1 MARTSA
7 ALLVDS
13 DLRGLESLVCG
24 FQGVDWRSTACPA
37 PETALLLVKASAADI
52 LVVVAR
58 EPYEGTLTLLSQLCS
73 NEGTRSLPLL
83 VMGPASLRSSV
94 LDRGAIAFLP
104 TPVFV
109 RDVITASRILVSL
122 GTQHADAH
130 NREPKIDG
138 PLADFG
144 FFSIIRVMSGLLR
157 SGVLQVERANRRG
170 EILFSEGEITAAQVG
185 SLQGPSAIHHLL
197 LWEDA
202 KIELRLHAVARRS
215 QFNGRFDQIMDEAER
230 FVRDYA
236 HAIKGIGPSSSV
248 YQKSDATL
256 ANSTGSVPSEVTP
269 VLRLFDG
276 RRTLTDIIDES
287 PFRVFDTIRILTR
300 LVDIGVLTRRKPIG
314 ENPAPTPPLQ
324 KFWETARIEGVQD
337 SLAPTPTPKPA
348 PARVGQIDNRIGA
361 LNRRQTQRRALA
373 ETPVLG
379 TPILDMDTARASAA
393 GAPRSAPLAAPTAQ
407 TAEANR
413 ARISGTMDLRATGD
427 RREGRPDRRARPSV
441 SIDAALAE
449 TGGGISAKIDP
460 GLGANLQAKEDAPIE
475 SLPQSIAPAESSA
488 VARPHRAG
496 ASPAPVVLPT
506 TSQET
511 AGSSPTPP
519 ASGPASAAP
528 RHGNGAPSARVTG
541 TFSVTPSQRSAAAKN
556 LDKGASVELDPVL
569 MAELGRLEKATT
581 PMGPP
586 ESDQP
591 LRAEPAPPAPLGTPG
606 ATSAAPSARA
616 PESSPPKAS
625 HAARVTGTLSVAP
638 SSRSSAH
645 ARKTPETDLSVA
657 VDPAFMAE
665 AKNLDRPKPHS
676 AHGSAGAAAP
686 QNAAQGGATGK
697 ARGKSSQG
705 TAPAEAQ
712 PTPQSPDDSGASQ
725 PSKQPGRIS
734 SAFNAIERDFFAR
747 EADLYKPETEDN
759 FADLDEPAGRG
770 GAKGSPGRGPS
781 KRQA

>member
-1 MARTSA
+1 
-7 ALLVDS
+7 
-13 DLRGLESLVCG
+13 
-24 FQGVDWRSTACPA
+24 
-37 PETALLLVKASAADI
+37 LLVKASAADI

-58 EPYEGTLTLLSQLCS
+58 EPYDGTLTLLSQLS
-73 NEGTRSLPLL
+73 SHDETRVLPLL
-83 VMGPASLRSSV
+83 VMGPASLRASV
-94 LDRGAIAFLP
+94 LDCGAIAFLP

-122 GTQHADAH
+122 GTQHSGAH

-138 PLADFG
+138 TLAEFG

-185 SLQGPSAIHHLL
+185 SLQGPPAIHHLL

-202 KIELRLHAVARRS
+202 KIELRLHAVARRA
-215 QFNGRFDQIMDEAER
+215 QFSGRFDQIIDEAER

-248 YQKSDATL
+248 YQKSDARL
-256 ANSTGSVPSEVTP
+256 ASATGSVPSEVAP

-300 LVDIGVLTRRKPIG
+300 LVDVGVLTRRKPVG
-314 ENPAPTPPLQ
+314 ATPAPTPPLQ
-324 KFWETARIEGVQD
+324 RFWETARIESTQDGV
-337 SLAPTPTPKPA
+337 APAPPTPKPVS
-348 PARVGQIDNRIGA
+348 ARVGQINNRIGE
-361 LNRRQTQRRALA
+361 LNRRQGQRRALA
-373 ETPVLG
+373 ETPVMG
-379 TPILDMDTARASAA
+379 TPIFDTNAAQASPA
-393 GAPRSAPLAAPTAQ
+393 GAAPVAASVAQ
-407 TAEANR
+407 GPEANK
-413 ARISGTMDLRATGD
+413 ARISGTMDLRVTGD

-449 TGGGISAKIDP
+449 TSGGISDP
-460 GLGANLQAKEDAPIE
+460 GFGLEAKLQAKEEAPVG
-475 SLPQSIAPAESSA
+475 SLPQPVAPPAASAIAKA
-488 VARPHRAG
+488 VPSRAS
-496 ASPAPVVLPT
+496 ASPAPVVSPT
-506 TSQET
+506 TSQKT
-511 AGSSPTPP
+511 AASSTTPA
-519 ASGPASAAP
+519 ASGSASAAA
-528 RHGNGAPSARVTG
+528 RRGDSAPSARVTG
-541 TFSVTPSQRSAAAKN
+541 TFSISPSQRSAAAKT

-569 MAELGRLEKATT
+569 VAELGRLEKATT

-591 LRAEPAPPAPLGTPG
+591 LRAEPAPPAPLGASG
-606 ATSAAPSARA
+606 ATSAAPCARD
-616 PESSPPKAS
+616 PESSPPRAG

-645 ARKTPETDLSVA
+645 ARKTPANEHSVA

-665 AKNLDRPKPHS
+665 AKNLDGHKTHS

-686 QNAAQGGATGK
+686 RNAAQGGAPGK

-734 SAFNAIERDFFAR
+734 SAFNAVERDFFAR

-770 GAKGSPGRGPS
+770 AARGSPGRGPS